1 MLKIQL
7 KKQLYWLWLSAFV
20 IALDQLVKYEAVR
33 SLSYHQP
40 IEIFPVFNLIL
51 TFNRGSAWGFLNT
64 AAGWQ
69 IGMFSMIAII
79 VSAILIFAL
88 YRLPAKSFIQAV
100 GISLIL
106 GGAIGNLIDR
116 FSQAYVVDF
125 IELHYKAWYFPVFN
139 LADLAIT
146 LGAACLILHAL
157 KKHSLT
163 ENVVQPS

>member
-7 KKQLYWLWLSAFV
+7 KKQLHWLWLSVF
-20 IALDQLVKYEAVR
+20 IILLDQLVKYEAVR
-33 SLSYHQP
+33 SLGYHQP
-40 IEIFPVFNLIL
+40 IEILPIFNLTL

-69 IGMFSMIAII
+69 IGMFSMIAIV

-88 YRLPAKSFIQAV
+88 YRLPAKSVVQAA

-125 IELHYKAWYFPVFN
+125 LELHYKAWYFPVFN

-146 LGAACLILHAL
+146 LGASLLILYGL
-157 KKHSLT
+157 KKHPVISA
-163 ENVVQPS
+163 VQST

>member
-7 KKQLYWLWLSAFV
+7 KKQLHWLWLSVFV
-20 IALDQLVKYEAVR
+20 ILLDQFVKYEAVR

-40 IEIFPVFNLIL
+40 IEILPVFNLIL

-69 IGMFSMIAII
+69 IGMFSIIAIV

-88 YRLPAKSFIQAV
+88 YRLPAKSFIQAT
-100 GISLIL
+100 GISFIL

-125 IELHYKAWYFPVFN
+125 IELHYKARYFPVFN

-146 LGAACLILHAL
+146 LGTGLLILYGLRKNSAIRVAQNA
-157 KKHSLT
+157 T
-163 ENVVQPS
+163 